1 MYASTSKTMPMP
13 CCACC
18 SLCLLSLIPL
28 QRLCCSCLCLCC
40 AVLCCVWVGVLY
52 APAGH
57 LCLPCAEAE
66 PKTVEETHTCAR
78 RRRSACNTFVTRNYP
93 TTETRLQYLT
103 LTRKLGTQLAGV
115 SKPGL
120 AQQVGTYFPSL
131 FELKKD

>member
-1 MYASTSKTMPMP
+1 MKYVCFNIEDHAHATLRLLLIVPAVTDPVAASV
-13 CCACC
+13 
-18 SLCLLSLIPL
+18 LFLSVP
-28 QRLCCSCLCLCC
+28 
-40 AVLCCVWVGVLY
+40 VLCCVWVGVLY
-52 APAGH
+52 AHAGH

-103 LTRKLGTQLAGV
+103 LTRKLGTQLAGA